1 MTELWH
7 FVQDNGN
14 SMTWVGVGRLPT
26 CWLYSETTHCQPQTF
41 IPSYPSGMGFSRVRL
56 FQTPR
61 SMNQPGP
68 SVHRIL
74 QARILQWVAMPS
86 SRELPG
92 TEAMSRAS
100 CTGAV
105 ISCTAPPGK
114 PLLRYTL
121 HIILREFPGCPVV
134 KTSPSNLKGVGS
146 TPDPGVKIPD
156 AS

>member
-14 SMTWVGVGRLPT
+14 SITWAGVGRLPT
-26 CWLYSETTHCQPQTF
+26 CWQYSETTHCQPQTF

-61 SMNQPGP
+61 TMNRPGS

-74 QARILQWVAMPS
+74 QARILEWVAMPS
-86 SRELPG
+86 SREPPG
-92 TEAMSRAS
+92 TEAMSLESPALELKSLPQHRLGS
-100 CTGAV
+100 HRSG
-105 ISCTAPPGK
+105 IP
-114 PLLRYTL
+114 YTSFWGTSL
-121 HIILREFPGCPVV
+121 VV
-134 KTSPSNLKGVGS
+134 QSPSNLEGVGS